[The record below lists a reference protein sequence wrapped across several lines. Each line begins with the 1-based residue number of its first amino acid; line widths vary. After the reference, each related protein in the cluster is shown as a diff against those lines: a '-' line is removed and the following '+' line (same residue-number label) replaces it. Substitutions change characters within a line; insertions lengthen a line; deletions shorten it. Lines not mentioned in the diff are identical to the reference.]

1 MSGNYND
8 TPIVQ
13 QPNAAIEAVN
23 DPNDDSEFDLE
34 EWDAN
39 SISSYSL
46 NSSLYA
52 HENSNGRS
60 FHRYRHGRYPM
71 PNDQTEQNREDMKH
85 AMLLELTVSFTTPCT
100 DLSPMQPDAVPPN
113 LKFYIDDAEDDE
125 WLLGDS
131 YDFIHLRSV
140 APVFRR
146 LDRVLNKA
154 YE

>member
-34 EWDAN
+34 EWDAK

-60 FHRYRHGRYPM
+60 FHRYHHGRYPM

-85 AMLLELTVSFTTPCT
+85 AMLLELT
-100 DLSPMQPDAVPPN
+100 
-113 LKFYIDDAEDDE
+113 FYIDDAEDGE